1 MDLHTEHDQQQV
13 KPINLKTEQS
23 QEHYSQNGE
32 SDNSEIIT
40 FDEVLTKIGQG
51 KYQLVIYIVMAL
63 IGMTEGAQITIFTLT
78 IPILKHQWDVEDY
91 LNSLQ
96 ASLVFVGFLIGAM
109 ISGQVADRLGRQ
121 VPFLASSCMTFV
133 VTYLTALSTNI
144 YQMIILRFLMGML
157 VGFFGPL
164 GMTLLAET
172 TPQQQRGRYMS
183 LVTISVSIGQLV
195 ALVSGYFI
203 LDNLQ
208 EGNWRMLI
216 AVTVIPGTISWF
228 IIIFWLDESARFL
241 LCSGEYEKSF
251 KILDRMNQVNG
262 KVNFQELDHRMKQG
276 LTNWSKKFNEK
287 FDDNDK
293 ASISGLFKGDLKI
306 ITPII
311 WLYMFCLSFVYFG
324 ILILLPSLLDKINN
338 IQYDTS
344 KSSSDAF
351 GESEDM
357 AKLILTTTI
366 EMISGVLA
374 SIMIEIKGFGRKN
387 SMINF
392 FLIQAIT
399 LFMVY
404 YDDLSRFI
412 FWTTLT
418 KFYQMMN
425 YAFSYQYITEVYS
438 TKVRTTG
445 IGMANSVGR
454 IGGILM
460 PWICAKLQEYDIL
473 LPFLLF
479 SVLSL
484 SMSALLTLLPYD
496 TLGRDI
502 DSIEEDDG
510 PKKTNQVQKEKTEKL
525 ANSFISVVSQKSNSP
540 KTKSTIKFQS
550 IVQRIQHQAHPQQQE
565 PKTSE
570 EQQQLLQ

>member
-1 MDLHTEHDQQQV
+1 MDLHNDHDQIQV
-13 KPINLKTEQS
+13 KSINLKTEQS
-23 QEHYSQNGE
+23 QEHQSQYDE
-32 SDNSEIIT
+32 SENQEIIT

-121 VPFLASSCMTFV
+121 IPFLVSSCLTFV

-172 TPQQQRGRYMS
+172 TPQEQRGRYMS

-203 LDNLQ
+203 LENLQ

-216 AVTVIPGTISWF
+216 VVTVIPGTISWF
-228 IIIFWLDESARFL
+228 IIVFWLDESARFL

-251 KILDRMNQVNG
+251 KILDRMNEVNG
-262 KVNFQELDHRMKQG
+262 KVKFQELDHRMKQG

-287 FDDNDK
+287 FDNNDK

-338 IQYDTS
+338 IQSDSS
-344 KSSSDAF
+344 KSSSDAL

-392 FLIQAIT
+392 FLIQGIT

-454 IGGILM
+454 IGGIFM

-502 DSIEEDDG
+502 DSIEEDG
-510 PKKTNQVQKEKTEKL
+510 VKQPTQIQKEKTEKL
-525 ANSFISVVSQKSNSP
+525 ANSFISILSQKSNTP
-540 KTKSTIKFQS
+540 RNKATIKFQN
-550 IVQRIQHQAHPQQQE
+550 IVQRIQHQSHPQQQE
-565 PKTSE
+565 PKAQE
-570 EQQQLLQ
+570 ENQQLLQ